1 LSQVGVEHYSSHLPV
16 PGHKQEKTGRQYMN
30 KKIVSGLAIAAAA
43 TLALGVVATS
53 PASAAAKKNVTL
65 AFQGPLTG
73 PDAQLGQD
81 QFPGAEWAIALYN
94 AKNPA
99 VKITLIK
106 ADSQC
111 DGTVAA
117 NIAPGVAANK
127 AVIGVIGTSCSG
139 EARNSFPAYRA
150 AGLTMIAPSAS
161 AVSLTDPKAPDRGF
175 PIFHRVVAHDG
186 FQAPALA
193 RYAAK
198 GVTNPKYY
206 VIDDMTTY
214 GGPLA
219 KGTLPTAKKL
229 GTVVGTDSVAKGT
242 ADYTSVASKVKASG
256 ANVVIY
262 GGYTTDAAKLFK
274 ALRDGG
280 YTGILA
286 SGDGTNTSDFPGLA
300 GKAAEG
306 VRLTAADVPFDSI
319 LTKAQLAEFTK
330 ITGIKVPG
338 LYSTTAFN
346 ATNIFLDCISQGKLT
361 RSAIQLCVNSG
372 TFKGVGGDVIKFNRY
387 GDIIGGAPVGGY
399 LVKDGVINYDAVA

>member
-1 LSQVGVEHYSSHLPV
+1 
-16 PGHKQEKTGRQYMN
+16 MN
-30 KKIVSGLAIAAAA
+30 KKLISGLAIAAAT
-43 TLALGVVATS
+43 TLALGVVVTA
-53 PASAAAKKNVTL
+53 PANAAPKKSVTL

-73 PDAQLGQD
+73 GDAQLGQD
-81 QFPGAEWAIALYN
+81 QIPGAIYAIALYN

-99 VKITLIK
+99 VKVELIK

-139 EARNSFPAYRA
+139 EARNSFPAYKA
-150 AGLTMIAPSAS
+150 AGLTMVAPSAS

-198 GVTNPKYY
+198 GVTAPKFY

-229 GTVVGTDSVAKGT
+229 GTVVGTDSVPKGT

-286 SGDGTNTSDFPGLA
+286 SGDGTNTSDFPTLA

-319 LTKAQLAEFTK
+319 LSKAQLAEFTK
-330 ITGIKVPG
+330 ITGVKVPG

-361 RSAIQLCVNSG
+361 RAAIQLCVNSG

-399 LVKDGVINYDAVA
+399 LVKNGVIVYDSVA

>member
-1 LSQVGVEHYSSHLPV
+1 
-16 PGHKQEKTGRQYMN
+16 MN
-30 KKIVSGLAIAAAA
+30 KKLISGLAIAAAT
-43 TLALGVVATS
+43 TLALGVVVTA
-53 PASAAAKKNVTL
+53 PANAAPKKSVTL

-73 PDAQLGQD
+73 GDAQLGQD
-81 QFPGAEWAIALYN
+81 QIPGAIYAIALYN

-99 VKITLIK
+99 VKVELIK

-399 LVKDGVINYDAVA
+399 LVKNGVIIYDAVA

>member
-1 LSQVGVEHYSSHLPV
+1 
-16 PGHKQEKTGRQYMN
+16 MN

-53 PASAAAKKNVTL
+53 PASAAAKKSVTL

-73 PDAQLGQD
+73 GDAQLGQD
-81 QFPGAEWAIALYN
+81 QIPGAIYAIALYN

-99 VKITLIK
+99 VKVELIK

-198 GVTNPKYY
+198 GVSNPKYY

-306 VRLTAADVPFDSI
+306 VRLTA
-319 LTKAQLAEFTK
+319 
-330 ITGIKVPG
+330 
-338 LYSTTAFN
+338 
-346 ATNIFLDCISQGKLT
+346 
-361 RSAIQLCVNSG
+361 
-372 TFKGVGGDVIKFNRY
+372 
-387 GDIIGGAPVGGY
+387 
-399 LVKDGVINYDAVA
+399 

>member
-1 LSQVGVEHYSSHLPV
+1 
-16 PGHKQEKTGRQYMN
+16 MN
-30 KKIVSGLAIAAAA
+30 KKLISGLAIAAAT
-43 TLALGVVATS
+43 TLALGVVVTA
-53 PASAAAKKNVTL
+53 PANAAAKKSVTL

-73 PDAQLGQD
+73 GDAQLGQD
-81 QFPGAEWAIALYN
+81 QIPGAIYAIALYN

-99 VKITLIK
+99 VKVELIK

-139 EARNSFPAYRA
+139 EARNSFPAYKA
-150 AGLTMIAPSAS
+150 AGLTMVAPSAS

-198 GVTNPKYY
+198 GVTAPKFY

-242 ADYTSVASKVKASG
+242 ADYTSVAAKVKAAG

-286 SGDGTNTSDFPGLA
+286 AGDGVNTSDFPDLA

-306 VRLTAADVPFDSI
+306 VRLTAADVPFDKI
-319 LTKAQLAEFTK
+319 LTAAQLAEFTK

-346 ATNIFLDCISQGKLT
+346 ATNVFLQCITEGKLT

-399 LVKDGVINYDAVA
+399 LVKNGVIIYDAVA

>member
-1 LSQVGVEHYSSHLPV
+1 
-16 PGHKQEKTGRQYMN
+16 MN

-53 PASAAAKKNVTL
+53 PASAAAKKTVTL

-73 PDAQLGQD
+73 GDAQLGQD
-81 QFPGAEWAIALYN
+81 QIPGAIYAIALYN

-99 VKITLIK
+99 VKVELIK

-127 AVIGVIGTSCSG
+127 AVIGVVGTSCSG

-198 GVTNPKYY
+198 GVTSPKYY

-219 KGTLPTAKKL
+219 KGTLATAKKL
-229 GTVVGTDSVAKGT
+229 GTVVGTDSVPKGT

-319 LTKAQLAEFTK
+319 LSKTQLAEFTK
-330 ITGIKVPG
+330 ITGVKVPG

-399 LVKDGVINYDAVA
+399 LVKNGVIVYDSVA

>member
-1 LSQVGVEHYSSHLPV
+1 
-16 PGHKQEKTGRQYMN
+16 MN
-30 KKIVSGLAIAAAA
+30 KKLISGLAIAAAT
-43 TLALGVVATS
+43 TLAMGVVVTA
-53 PASAAAKKNVTL
+53 PANAAPKKSVTL

-73 PDAQLGQD
+73 GDAQLGQD
-81 QFPGAEWAIALYN
+81 QIPGAIYAIALYN

-99 VKITLIK
+99 VKVELIK

-139 EARNSFPAYRA
+139 EARNSFPAYKA
-150 AGLTMIAPSAS
+150 AGLTMVAPSAS

-198 GVTNPKYY
+198 GVTAPKFY

-242 ADYTSVASKVKASG
+242 ADYTSVAAKVKAAG

-286 SGDGTNTSDFPGLA
+286 AGDGVNTSDFPDLA

-306 VRLTAADVPFDSI
+306 VRLTAADVPFDKI
-319 LTKAQLAEFTK
+319 LTAAQLAEFTK

-346 ATNIFLDCISQGKLT
+346 ATNVFLQCITEGKLT

-399 LVKDGVINYDAVA
+399 LVKNGVIIYDAVA